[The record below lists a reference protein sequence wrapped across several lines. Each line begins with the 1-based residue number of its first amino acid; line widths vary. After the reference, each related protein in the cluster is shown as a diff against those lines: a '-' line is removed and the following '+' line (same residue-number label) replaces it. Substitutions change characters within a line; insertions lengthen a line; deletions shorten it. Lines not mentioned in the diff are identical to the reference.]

1 MGSSAKRK
9 KEKKK
14 DFQKPKLKVGK
25 AKPLA
30 ANATSTSFKAKA
42 IVLSQKINAD
52 APSPNTQFLHHVS
65 LLSSRADS
73 QRKES
78 LAYLASTLDKDL
90 RGKPV
95 PMPTEALLDKA
106 MPLILDANSGVRAEL
121 IKMLQALALSA
132 TDLGD
137 HVTKMLPFVRAAM
150 THLSQ
155 DIRKT
160 ALDVLSWLLRK
171 VGQDLVSS
179 PGGWSKSL
187 ECCSTLLNWK
197 NLAPNDTWTASK
209 TAFRS
214 DTKAIARAMQVTEQ
228 LLSVGLLTPSNED
241 KENQHDPGA
250 YLPLWDHAHHQIPTK
265 ASAYGYLNLF
275 GKPVDDDSR
284 MLEDREERLLVFDDR
299 FRPGFAKG
307 IDGAKKEG
315 GDIGRIAGQLSK
327 TLEHALKED

>member
-78 LAYLASTLDKDL
+78 LAYLASTLDKGL

-197 NLAPNDTWTASK
+197 NLAPNDTWTA
-209 TAFRS
+209 
-214 DTKAIARAMQVTEQ
+214 
-228 LLSVGLLTPSNED
+228 N

>member
-1 MGSSAKRK
+1 MGASAKKK

-25 AKPLA
+25 AKPQA

-42 IVLSQKINAD
+42 IVLNQQINAD
-52 APSPNTQFLHHVS
+52 APSQNAQFLHHVS

-78 LAYLASTLDKDL
+78 LAYLASTLGGGVRTKSL
-90 RGKPV
+90 
-95 PMPTEALLDKA
+95 PMPTEALLEKA
-106 MPLILDANSGVRAEL
+106 MPLILDSSSGVRTEL
-121 IKMLQALALSA
+121 NKMLQALSP
-132 TDLGD
+132 TDIGD
-137 HVTKMLPFVRAAM
+137 HITKMLPFIRAAM

-160 ALDVLSWLLRK
+160 ALDVLSCLLNK
-171 VGQDLVSS
+171 AGQDLVSS
-179 PGGWSKSL
+179 PGGWSKTL

-197 NLAPNDTWTASK
+197 NLAPNDTWSASK
-209 TAFRS
+209 TNFRS
-214 DTKAIARAMQVTEQ
+214 DTKAIARAMQVAEQ
-228 LLSVGLLTPSNED
+228 LLSVGLLAPSIED

-250 YLPLWDHAHHQIPTK
+250 YLPLWDHGHHQIPTK
-265 ASAYGYLNLF
+265 ASAYGYLSLF

-284 MLEDREERLLVFDDR
+284 MLEDREERLLVFNDR
-299 FRPGFAKG
+299 FRIGFAKG
-307 IDGAKKEG
+307 IGGAKKEG

-327 TLEHALKED
+327 TLELASKED